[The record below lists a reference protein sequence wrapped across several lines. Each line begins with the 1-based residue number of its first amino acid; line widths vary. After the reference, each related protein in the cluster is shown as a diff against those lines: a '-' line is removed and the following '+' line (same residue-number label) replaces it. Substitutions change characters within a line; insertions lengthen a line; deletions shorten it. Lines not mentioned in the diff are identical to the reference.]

1 LIAPGVVLSAA
12 HCGSFTGGTA
22 IVGGY
27 EYLELTGPFAQRVNI
42 IGEAS
47 HPDYD
52 DDTVANDFL
61 LLRLRESVTMETD
74 VVLSLNDQFS
84 APTVGQDLTTLG
96 LGATSESGYGA
107 DFLRDVVV
115 KAISGD
121 NCNSADKYAGVIQ
134 DDIMFCAGVNGGG
147 KDSCQGDSGGPIV
160 IRDGDRHIQVG
171 VVSWG
176 YG

>member
-1 LIAPGVVLSAA
+1 MQ
-12 HCGSFTGGTA
+12 
-22 IVGGY
+22 
-27 EYLELTGPFAQRVNI
+27 LTGPFAETVNI
-42 IGEAS
+42 IDEAR

-52 DDTVANDFL
+52 SSTVANDFL

-84 APTVGQDLTTLG
+84 VPTAGQDLTTLG
-96 LGATSESGYGA
+96 LGTTSQGGSGA

-115 KAISGD
+115 NAISGD
-121 NCNSADKYAGVIQ
+121 NCNSADKYDGEIQ
-134 DDIMFCAGVNGGG
+134 DSVMFCAGVNGGG

-160 IRDGDRHIQVG
+160 IRNGDEHIQVG